1 MILSISFR
9 ALVEPLA
16 DGDLEQSSGSKFAW
30 FLPAGFTFP
39 LSLSVLELQSVLATL
54 LSVSQSHFE
63 APSGPFLDGSNA
75 GPTHLR
81 VKGDKYFVWKDGS
94 ADDQNLIKFQHN
106 PE

>member
-1 MILSISFR
+1 MIFSISFR
-9 ALVEPLA
+9 ALVEAPA
-16 DGDLEQSSGSKFAW
+16 DGDLEQSSGSKPL

-54 LSVSQSHFE
+54 LRVSQSHFE

-81 VKGDKYFVWKDGS
+81 SKGDKYFVWKDGS
-94 ADDQNLIKFQHN
+94 ADDQNLIKFHHN
-106 PE
+106 SG